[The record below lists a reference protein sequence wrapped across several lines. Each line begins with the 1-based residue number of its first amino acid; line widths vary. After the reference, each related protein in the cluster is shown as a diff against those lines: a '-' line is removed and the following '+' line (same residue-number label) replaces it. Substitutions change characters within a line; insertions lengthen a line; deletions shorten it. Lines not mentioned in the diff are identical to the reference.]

1 MLALMAAVVLGQDLT
16 DKTFERYRDQIVAS
30 KEELRYLE
38 IPWQIRLWDAVVK
51 AQKEEKPILLYAM
64 NGHPLA
70 CT

>member
-1 MLALMAAVVLGQDLT
+1 MMTLILAIALPQELT
-16 DKTFERYRDQIVAS
+16 EKSYESLKKEILPS
-30 KEELRYLE
+30 KEELRFAD
-38 IPWQIRLWDAVVK
+38 IPWEMRLWDAVVK